1 MKNPGVKNTGG
12 LQNAGGAEGFAR
24 RQCHPL
30 HKGTA
35 PMSAAEVEALLR
47 DFPGWTLRDAAIEKT
62 FAFSDYHHTIAF
74 VNAVAWIAHQQDH
87 HPELNVFYD
96 RCRVSFN
103 THSIGGISEN
113 DFICAARIEGI
124 LG

>member
-1 MKNPGVKNTGG
+1 MNDTGG
-12 LQNAGGAEGFAR
+12 LQNAGVAEGFAR
-24 RQCHPL
+24 RQCRPL
-30 HKGTA
+30 SKGTA
-35 PMSAAEVEALLR
+35 SIPAVEVEALLR

-62 FAFSDYHHTIAF
+62 FSFSDYHHTIAF
-74 VNAVAWIAHQQDH
+74 VNAVAWIAHKQDH